1 MSNRKIEKI
10 NDYQLLEQMNA
21 VRAHIRRAKKNESN
35 SHDAE
40 TELCYLERELEHRE
54 NAKKIHEIY
63 VKNMKKI
70 QEEIYLRT
78 KEEEEATN
86 EFLESRTNNDLLFY

>member
-40 TELCYLERELEHRE
+40 TELCYLEREQEHRE

-63 VKNMKKI
+63 IKNMKKI
-70 QEEIYLRT
+70 QDEIYLRT

-86 EFLESRTNNDLLFY
+86 EFLESRINNDLLFY